1 MFVNYLKIAFRS
13 LMRQKF
19 YTLINLIGLSFGIAA
34 FVLILLHVQHE
45 LSFDKHLSKIDRLFR
60 VVEIQNEPG
69 VGEQHVAITMGPLA
83 EAMKQDF
90 PQVVNAVRLMGGFNF
105 SVVSYGDKYF
115 NEPNFQ
121 YADPSVIDMFDI
133 EFLYGDGETALS
145 DIKTV
150 VLSKKVAEKYFG
162 DASQALG
169 KMLMFDKVSYRVSAV
184 MKDQP
189 ETSHFFFD
197 MLSPIATAEALP
209 EFEWMKRWGN
219 NSLVTYVELDSP
231 DSESAVNE
239 GFKAFLDRHVFI
251 EKDSWQYLEMY
262 LQPVKEVYLKSG
274 HIKFQS
280 MSAMGD
286 ARMVTIF
293 IVVSLLIL
301 LIACVNF
308 INIAIARSVKRSRE
322 VGMRKVLGAGRGSL
336 ITQFISE
343 SAIITLISLLLAL
356 GIVELVLPELNKLLG
371 TSFSIDFTGNPVF
384 NIGLLLI
391 FIFISLT
398 SGYYPAFYLSRL
410 QPVAVLKGVST
421 YRGKRGGLLSKVLVV
436 FQFVISIGLIMAV
449 YVIHNQVSFVRN
461 KDIGINYQN
470 VLYVGFG
477 DKGYEKLQV
486 VKSELMQ
493 NPDIRKVAGCSF
505 LNGVAGSQGPVFF
518 NDSAK
523 SKLYVR
529 FGFVDED
536 FFDAMGIKLA
546 DGRNFDGSHTGDINR
561 ALVVNEATLRA
572 MGWDNALQQSIM
584 YPQASDSS
592 GKAEIVGVIKD
603 YHYYSLRSQI
613 EPAVWG
619 WQPESFRGVVINFR
633 QGADINAIKAFIEQ
647 KWKDIFPGIPVQ
659 ITDAAGFNAKSYKKD
674 QDSFTLF
681 IYFTLISILLSCLGL
696 FGLISLVLEQKTR
709 SIGIRKVLGGEVWQ
723 ITIMLIKEYLLL
735 VLVAGIIALPLGY
748 YLLGIQ
754 LDAFAYHITIGFH
767 HLLIPVLAAL
777 IIAFSTVIFRAR
789 KAANSNPVDALKYE

>member
-1 MFVNYLKIAFRS
+1 MLFRS
-13 LMRQKF
+13 
-19 YTLINLIGLSFGIAA
+19 
-34 FVLILLHVQHE
+34 
-45 LSFDKHLSKIDRLFR
+45 
-60 VVEIQNEPG
+60 
-69 VGEQHVAITMGPLA
+69 
-83 EAMKQDF
+83 
-90 PQVVNAVRLMGGFNF
+90 
-105 SVVSYGDKYF
+105 
-115 NEPNFQ
+115 
-121 YADPSVIDMFDI
+121 
-133 EFLYGDGETALS
+133 
-145 DIKTV
+145 
-150 VLSKKVAEKYFG
+150 
-162 DASQALG
+162 
-169 KMLMFDKVSYRVSAV
+169 
-184 MKDQP
+184 

-546 DGRNFDGSHTGDINR
+546 DGRNFDDTHSGDINR

-592 GKAEIVGVIKD
+592 GKEIG
-603 YHYYSLRSQI
+603 
-613 EPAVWG
+613 
-619 WQPESFRGVVINFR
+619 
-633 QGADINAIKAFIEQ
+633 
-647 KWKDIFPGIPVQ
+647 
-659 ITDAAGFNAKSYKKD
+659 
-674 QDSFTLF
+674 
-681 IYFTLISILLSCLGL
+681 
-696 FGLISLVLEQKTR
+696 
-709 SIGIRKVLGGEVWQ
+709 
-723 ITIMLIKEYLLL
+723 
-735 VLVAGIIALPLGY
+735 
-748 YLLGIQ
+748 
-754 LDAFAYHITIGFH
+754 
-767 HLLIPVLAAL
+767 
-777 IIAFSTVIFRAR
+777 RAH
-789 KAANSNPVDALKYE
+789 V